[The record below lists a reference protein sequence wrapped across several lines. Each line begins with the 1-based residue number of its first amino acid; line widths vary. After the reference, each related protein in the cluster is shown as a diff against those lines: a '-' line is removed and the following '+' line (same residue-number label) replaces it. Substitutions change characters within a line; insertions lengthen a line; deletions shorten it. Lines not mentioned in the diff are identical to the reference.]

1 MFNRVLFC
9 WEKHGKHWE
18 GHQPPKGCGC
28 LHKQHG
34 EPSLLPMDQ
43 YWCRTP
49 KIPLEPRLENSEG
62 LQGLEVMLRD
72 LSLHKQISLWI
83 LKQILSVC

>member
-1 MFNRVLFC
+1 
-9 WEKHGKHWE
+9 
-18 GHQPPKGCGC
+18 
-28 LHKQHG
+28 
-34 EPSLLPMDQ
+34 MDQ

-62 LQGLEVMLRD
+62 LQGLEVMLGD
-72 LSLHKQISLWI
+72 LSLHEQISLWI